1 MTLTINVFKQF
12 LRRIKSIDDD
22 DDDDVFF
29 FTVRIRL
36 HLGPKVKLSMSLK

>member
-12 LRRIKSIDDD
+12 LRRIKSID